1 MASVAVAK
9 PSAHR
14 YGPKDNGI
22 LMTPREFDRAR
33 FVEGWRYELVN
44 GILIVS
50 RTPLRNE
57 RDPNQE
63 LGYMLRIYQE
73 THPQGGCLD
82 ATLPEE
88 EIVTG
93 RNRRRVDRAIWAG
106 LGRLPRRREKPT
118 IAVEF
123 ASAGRRNWERD
134 YLAKRDE
141 YMAIGV
147 QEYWIIDRFQRTM
160 TVFVLR
166 GRKRVIREDH
176 TYKSD
181 LLPGFELPLA
191 RLFALAD
198 RWPEET
204 DEDE

>member
-1 MASVAVAK
+1 MAPVAVAK
-9 PSAHR
+9 GPAHR
-14 YGPKDNGI
+14 YGPNDNGI
-22 LMTPREFDRAR
+22 LMTRREFDRGR

-50 RTPLRNE
+50 KIPLPNE
-57 RDPNQE
+57 RDPNDE
-63 LGYMLRIYQE
+63 LGYMLRFYKE
-73 THPQGGCLD
+73 THPEGRSLD
-82 ATLPEE
+82 ATLPEH
-88 EIVTG
+88 EIATG
-93 RNRRRVDRAIWAG
+93 QNRRRVDRAIWAG

-141 YMAIGV
+141 YMAIDI

-160 TVFVLR
+160 TVFVQR
-166 GRKRVIREDH
+166 GRKRVLREDQ
-176 TYKSD
+176 TYRTD

-191 RLFALAD
+191 KLFALAD
-198 RWPEET
+198 RWPEEA
-204 DEDE
+204 DENE